1 MVTILLAAGI
11 AAAGRPE
18 YLWSESYPL
27 MLVGMLWPWL
37 MLVCLR
43 YLPISHWFRAS
54 AACGVTALYIWL
66 SPWAIDVIITANG
79 WVSSAPYNPLR
90 PYNVDFTDWV
100 SAPALGGNIM
110 VTIMLALVIAAVVL
124 AVVGA
129 APRRK
134 S

>member
-1 MVTILLAAGI
+1 MDGI
-11 AAAGRPE
+11 IR
-18 YLWSESYPL
+18 
-27 MLVGMLWPWL
+27 
-37 MLVCLR
+37 
-43 YLPISHWFRAS
+43 
-54 AACGVTALYIWL
+54 
-66 SPWAIDVIITANG
+66 ANG
-79 WVSSAPYNPLR
+79 WVSSVPYTPLKPYNA
-90 PYNVDFTDWV
+90 DFSDWL